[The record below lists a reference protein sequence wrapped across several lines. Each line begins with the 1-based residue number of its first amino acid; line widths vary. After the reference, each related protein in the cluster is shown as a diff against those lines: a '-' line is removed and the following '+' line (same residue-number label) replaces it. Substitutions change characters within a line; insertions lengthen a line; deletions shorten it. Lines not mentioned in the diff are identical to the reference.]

1 MLAELRIRDLGVID
15 DARLEVSAGLN
26 VLTGETGAGKTM
38 VVDALALLLGG
49 RADPG
54 AVRAGRPAALVEGRL
69 RTGDDRQ
76 VAAALASAG
85 VDDEDGEVVVARQVL
100 VEGRSRAQLQGR
112 MATVAGI
119 ADVVRPLV
127 EVHGQHEFQ
136 DLLRPG
142 VQRDLLD
149 RYAGEAVLGPRSA
162 FAAGW
167 RRLRAVTRE
176 LDDLTARTR
185 EREREIDL
193 LRHQLDEIDAAQV
206 RVGESAALTAEAERL
221 ANAEALQQAAV
232 LAHQLL
238 EGDEDAGAATAL
250 GAAARAVHGPGGHD
264 RALAELAERAQS
276 LAAEVGD
283 LASSLRA
290 YAEAVLVD
298 PGRLEEVNLRM
309 ALLRDLERKYGDDEE
324 AVLAF
329 AGKAAARLAELE
341 GGTLRSEALE
351 AEAAQLRRELAGTG
365 AALTAARGQAADRL
379 GEALRVELADL
390 AMPSAR
396 VEVAVEQDPD
406 GDGLEVGGRCLAATE
421 DGLDRVDIR
430 LAAHPG
436 APLRPLG
443 RAASGGELS
452 RVMLALRVVLAGV
465 DRTPTLVFDEVDAG
479 VGGRTAAAVG
489 RRLAQLAR
497 RHQVLVVT
505 HLPQIAAHADR
516 HFSVEKRSAD
526 GATSTDVR
534 LLDDAGR
541 VGELSRML
549 AGMEGSGLAQAHAE
563 ELLAAATAAKNGE
576 PA

>member
-1 MLAELRIRDLGVID
+1 
-15 DARLEVSAGLN
+15 

-238 EGDEDAGAATAL
+238 EADEDTGAATAL